1 MAFLDRRRAIAVHSS
16 KRALE
21 APAPGLPLSWRTLAA
36 CAGRDPALFHSRAC
50 QRAALACCALCPVA
64 EPCLFTALV
73 HEEAAGY
80 RFGVWGGTT
89 AARRAQIAAYLADR
103 RLSVAELLAGEE
115 SWWAERLGGLLN
127 GSRVAA

>member
-1 MAFLDRRRAIAVHSS
+1 M
-16 KRALE
+16 
-21 APAPGLPLSWRTLAA
+21 AA
-36 CAGRDPALFHSRAC
+36 CAACDPNLFHSRAF
-50 QRAALACCALCPVA
+50 QRAALACCAACPVA

-73 HEEAAGY
+73 HEGAAGC

-89 AARRAQIAAYLADR
+89 AARRAQVAAYLTDR

-115 SWWAERLGGLLN
+115 SWWAGRLTDLLS